1 MEDVAKSGRDA
12 DKFMFRMP
20 AGLREKLKLAA
31 ERDRRSMNSQLVMLV
46 ENALKG
52 DDYAHH

>member
-1 MEDVAKSGRDA
+1 MEDAAKTGRDA

-20 AGLREKLKLAA
+20 AGLREKVKLAA
-31 ERDRRSMNSQLVMLV
+31 DRDRRSMNSQLVMIV

-52 DDYAHH
+52 DDHARH

>member
-1 MEDVAKSGRDA
+1 MEDAAKTGRDA

-20 AGLREKLKLAA
+20 AGLREKVRLAA
-31 ERDRRSMNSQLVMLV
+31 DRDRRSMNSQLVMIV

-52 DDYAHH
+52 DDYARH